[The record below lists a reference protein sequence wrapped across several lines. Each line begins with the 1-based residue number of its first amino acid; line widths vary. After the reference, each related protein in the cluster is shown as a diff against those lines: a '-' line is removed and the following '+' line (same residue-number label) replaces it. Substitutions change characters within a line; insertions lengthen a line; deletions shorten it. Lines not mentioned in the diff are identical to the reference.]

1 MTISLKQMLQRPDGG
16 GRQWEVG
23 PGLRL
28 SGSYPVAEWRDLRS
42 QLMQI
47 PILAGRGIEER
58 DRPGSLRSQGPP

>member
-1 MTISLKQMLQRPDGG
+1 M
-16 GRQWEVG
+16 

-58 DRPGSLRSQGPP
+58 DRPGSLLIRFNDLSAPE